1 MKKGRGLFGLAAV
14 LSGFYVMGFCDIA
27 GFSASYMQEEFSLS
41 ETVSGVIP
49 SMVFLWF
56 LLLSMP
62 VAVVMNR
69 IGRKKTVLA
78 GNVVTVVGMLLPA
91 VHFSFPVCLAAFAL
105 LGIGN
110 TILQVSLNPLLTNVV
125 SGKALTSS
133 LTAGQVIKALSS
145 LSGPFIAS
153 FALSCMGDWKMM
165 FPVFAAI
172 TLIPTLLLF
181 LAPIREEKTQAGG
194 VKSIFPALKDRRIL
208 ALFFGIVAVVG
219 VDVGL
224 NTLAPKLLMERAGES
239 VERAGYASSVY
250 FLCRL
255 IGAFTGTVLLARM
268 ADRKYHLIHCLF
280 GTVILLSLMF
290 LREKIL
296 ILVFLGLA
304 GYAFSSIFSV
314 IYSQA
319 LKHRPE
325 YANEISGLMITGV
338 CGGAVV
344 PPLMGISADLTGSQV
359 GSLLILLLFA
369 IYLLICVRAYEKESS

>member
-78 GNVVTVVGMLLPA
+78 G
-91 VHFSFPVCLAAFAL
+91 
-105 LGIGN
+105 
-110 TILQVSLNPLLTNVV
+110 
-125 SGKALTSS
+125 
-133 LTAGQVIKALSS
+133 
-145 LSGPFIAS
+145 
-153 FALSCMGDWKMM
+153 
-165 FPVFAAI
+165 
-172 TLIPTLLLF
+172 
-181 LAPIREEKTQAGG
+181 
-194 VKSIFPALKDRRIL
+194 
-208 ALFFGIVAVVG
+208 
-219 VDVGL
+219 
-224 NTLAPKLLMERAGES
+224 
-239 VERAGYASSVY
+239 
-250 FLCRL
+250 
-255 IGAFTGTVLLARM
+255 
-268 ADRKYHLIHCLF
+268 
-280 GTVILLSLMF
+280 
-290 LREKIL
+290 
-296 ILVFLGLA
+296 
-304 GYAFSSIFSV
+304 YAFSSIFSV

-338 CGGAVV
+338 FGGAVV

-369 IYLLICVRAYEKESS
+369 IYLLTCVRAYEKESS